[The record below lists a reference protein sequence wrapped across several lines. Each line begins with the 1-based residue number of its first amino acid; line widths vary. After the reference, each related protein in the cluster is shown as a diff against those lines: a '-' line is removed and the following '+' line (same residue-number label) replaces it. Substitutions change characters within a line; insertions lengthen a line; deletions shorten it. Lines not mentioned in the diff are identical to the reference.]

1 MGLCDWG
8 KEVANALNGLI
19 SASRFRSHII
29 SRDASEAIT
38 YSASHV
44 DSATISC
51 LLDPQAMGASAPK
64 NRYPLVDLQVD
75 ISPAQSESV

>member
-1 MGLCDWG
+1 VVGTLG
-8 KEVANALNGLI
+8 GSI
-19 SASRFRSHII
+19 STSRFRSHII
-29 SRDASEAIT
+29 SRDASEAAT

-51 LLDPQAMGASAPK
+51 LLDPQAMGAPALR
-64 NRYPLVDLQVD
+64 NRYPLIDLQID